1 MSLLNPMN
9 SQLRFIKNIKRG
21 LYLEGP
27 GDFVNRLIMGIAGV
41 MIWLI
46 GVINLLA
53 KPP

>member
-1 MSLLNPMN
+1 MK
-9 SQLRFIKNIKRG
+9 SQVRFIENIKRG
-21 LYLEGP
+21 LYLEGH
-27 GDFVNRLIMGIAGV
+27 GDLVNRLIMGIAGV